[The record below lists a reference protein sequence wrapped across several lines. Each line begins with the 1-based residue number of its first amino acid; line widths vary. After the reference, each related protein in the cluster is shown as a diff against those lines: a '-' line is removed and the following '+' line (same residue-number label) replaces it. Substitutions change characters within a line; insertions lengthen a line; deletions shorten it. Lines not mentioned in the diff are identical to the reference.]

1 MKILNRYSFVQ
12 PYLENYHKN
21 EKFLVISKLFSF
33 TMIPEN
39 IAKLKDLAQIG
50 ISYSDLIINFII
62 QIPLIKTQIINLY
75 KIITL
80 PIPLDD
86 DYHRTIIQT
95 TPYLIIFEDNF
106 LLMHLRKQKET
117 V

>member
-1 MKILNRYSFVQ
+1 
-12 PYLENYHKN
+12 
-21 EKFLVISKLFSF
+21 
-33 TMIPEN
+33 MIPEN